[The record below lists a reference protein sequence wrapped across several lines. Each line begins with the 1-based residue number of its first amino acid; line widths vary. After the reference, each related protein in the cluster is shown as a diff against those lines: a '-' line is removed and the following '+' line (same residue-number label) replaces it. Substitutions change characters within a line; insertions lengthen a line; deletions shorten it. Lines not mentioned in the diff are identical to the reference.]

1 MIVGGSGS
9 GKSAYAEAYVM
20 RHSEENARY
29 YLATMQVYGEEGRKK
44 VERHRKMR
52 AGKGFQ
58 TIEQPRNLSDAV
70 GKIPSDGGVLLE
82 CLSNLVANEMFLETG
97 IRNMKEVTETVL
109 QGMEILEK
117 ETAHLIVVT
126 NDVFEDGIFYE
137 RGTMEYLQCMGEI
150 HIELAEKADTV
161 VEVVAGIP
169 FFWKGSD

>member
-1 MIVGGSGS
+1 
-9 GKSAYAEAYVM
+9 
-20 RHSEENARY
+20 
-29 YLATMQVYGEEGRKK
+29 
-44 VERHRKMR
+44 
-52 AGKGFQ
+52 
-58 TIEQPRNLSDAV
+58 
-70 GKIPSDGGVLLE
+70 
-82 CLSNLVANEMFLETG
+82 MFLETG

-137 RGTMEYLQCMGEI
+137 RGTMEYLECMGEI